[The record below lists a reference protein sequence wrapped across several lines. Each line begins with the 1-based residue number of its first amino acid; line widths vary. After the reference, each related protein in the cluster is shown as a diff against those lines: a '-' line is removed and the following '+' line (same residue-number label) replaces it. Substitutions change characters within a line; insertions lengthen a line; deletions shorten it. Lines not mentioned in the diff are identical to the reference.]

1 MEVSSSSSSHHHTSA
16 SNRTGTL
23 GGVRSKMR
31 GHHGGMKPSQ
41 YAPGLHPASGVP
53 MRLSANEVDDDE
65 EERGSDEERRLGT
78 MSGQGRWHRRT
89 ESARSSLGSGS
100 RMSTYGDRTPP
111 AQQQPQQQYS
121 APAPAPPAT
130 FHRSSTDDTHSAQS
144 PSSSFYSTPT
154 RPASP
159 PERDSDDT
167 DRENSFGGAA
177 DLPQRFGKGQSLGD
191 DLGKS
196 NSDDLKRRG
205 SVDERTMTMSG
216 YGRLFVAN
224 PDLD

>member
-1 MEVSSSSSSHHHTSA
+1 MEVSSSSHHHSSA

-31 GHHGGMKPSQ
+31 GHHGGMKSSQ

-53 MRLSANEVDDDE
+53 MRLSANEVDDED

-111 AQQQPQQQYS
+111 AQHQPQYQQYPG
-121 APAPAPPAT
+121 AAPPPAS
-130 FHRSSTDDTHSAQS
+130 FSRSSTDEHAAQS
-144 PSSSFYSTPT
+144 PVSSFYNTPT
-154 RPASP
+154 RPAAP
-159 PERDSDDT
+159 QQRDSDDT
-167 DRENSFGGAA
+167 DRENSFGGVGG
-177 DLPQRFGKGQSLGD
+177 LPQRFGTGQSLGE